1 METHPLFIGSGA
13 KGVRVELD
21 TIAAGVLSP
30 LGYDVLEASIKSSGH
45 QKRVLVRIER
55 KDEAPVTVADLQ
67 RASYALGHEL
77 ERLDLIEGRYLLE
90 VESPGSERPLL
101 SARHFE
107 RFRGLK
113 VKVRSPEGNFTGRVQ
128 MVREGE
134 VDFLLEKDETR
145 TLKLGTFKAN
155 LAEWPETPR

>member
-1 METHPLFIGSGA
+1 M
-13 KGVRVELD
+13 RVELD
-21 TIAAGVLSP
+21 KIAAGVLSP
-30 LGYDVLEASIKSSGH
+30 LGYDILEASVKSSGR

-55 KDEAPVTVADLQ
+55 EDEAPVSVADLQ
-67 RASYALGHEL
+67 RASHALGHEL
-77 ERLDLIEGRYLLE
+77 ERLDPIQDRYLLE
-90 VESPGSERPLL
+90 VESPGSERPLFT
-101 SARHFE
+101 ARHFE
-107 RFRGLK
+107 RFMGLK
-113 VKVRSPEGNFTGRVQ
+113 VKVRAPEGNFTGRVQ